1 MTATQNSDRAAR
13 PGDSAEPAWKS
24 ARERK
29 VHRLSKPDVVVL
41 SLMVGIPTL
50 IELVFVWLPAVG
62 SIGLSFA
69 KWDGI
74 NLSGIRSA
82 GWANYSYVVN
92 DYPQF
97 WPAVWHNVLWLL
109 FLSIIATPLGLLLA
123 ILLDQKIKGSRIYQT
138 IFFVPVMLSLSLVA
152 IIWQLMYSRENG
164 LINNVL
170 GIANNSNAIDWIG
183 NTHVNI
189 WAALVAATWK
199 HAGYI
204 MILYLAGLK
213 GVDPSLREAAA
224 IDGAT
229 ATQTFFRVVFPA
241 MRPIN
246 IVVVVVTIIEALR
259 AFDLVYVL
267 NGGRNGLELLSVLV
281 IQNLQGEGLDIGVG
295 SAVAVILLVISLV
308 PITAYLTR
316 VFGKEKAA

>member
-1 MTATQNSDRAAR
+1 MTATENSSRTSTTATA
-13 PGDSAEPAWKS
+13 AEPGWKS

-50 IELVFVWLPAVG
+50 VELLLVWLPAVG
-62 SIGLSFA
+62 SIGLSFT

-74 NLSGIRSA
+74 ALDGIRSA
-82 GWANYSYVVN
+82 GWSNYNYVVN

-97 WPAVWHNVLWLL
+97 WPAVWHNVIWLV
-109 FLSIIATPLGLLLA
+109 FLSVIATPLGLLLA

-138 IFFVPVMLSLSLVA
+138 VFFVPVMLSLSLVG
-152 IIWQLMYSRENG
+152 IIWQLMYARENG

-170 GIANNSNAIDWIG
+170 GIADGPHAVDWIG
-183 NTHVNI
+183 NTDVNI
-189 WAALVAATWK
+189 WAALIAATWK

-246 IVVVVVTIIEALR
+246 IVVVVITIIEALR

-281 IQNLQGEGLDIGVG
+281 IQNLKGEGLDIGVG
-295 SAVAVILLVISLV
+295 SAIAVILLLVSLI

-316 VFGKEKAA
+316 VFGKEKV

>member
-1 MTATQNSDRAAR
+1 MTTTQTSSTAVQQDTPAAR
-13 PGDSAEPAWKS
+13 SGKIPRS
-24 ARERK
+24 RK
-29 VHRLSKPDVVVL
+29 VRRLSKPDVVVL
-41 SLMVGIPTL
+41 SIMVGIPTL
-50 IELVFVWLPAVG
+50 IELLLVWLPAVG
-62 SIGLSFA
+62 SIGLSFT

-74 NLSGIRSA
+74 DLSGIRSA

-97 WPAVWHNVLWLL
+97 WPAVWHNVVWLV
-109 FLSIIATPLGLLLA
+109 FLSVIATPLGLLLA

-138 IFFVPVMLSLSLVA
+138 VFFIPVMLSLSLVA
-152 IIWQLMYSRENG
+152 IIWQLMYARENG

-170 GIANNSNAIDWIG
+170 GIASGPNAVDWIG

-246 IVVVVVTIIEALR
+246 IVVVVITIIEALR

-281 IQNLQGEGLDIGVG
+281 IQNLKGEGLDIGVG
-295 SAVAVILLVISLV
+295 SAIAVILLVVSLV
-308 PITAYLTR
+308 PITIYLTR
-316 VFGKEKAA
+316 VFGKEKV

>member
-1 MTATQNSDRAAR
+1 MTATENSPRTSPQDTA
-13 PGDSAEPAWKS
+13 AEPVWKS
-24 ARERK
+24 ARDRK

-50 IELVFVWLPAVG
+50 IELLLVWLPAVG
-62 SIGLSFA
+62 SIGLSFT

-74 NLSGIRSA
+74 DLSGIRSA
-82 GWANYSYVVN
+82 GWANYNYVVN

-97 WPAVWHNVLWLL
+97 WPAVWHNVLWLA
-109 FLSIIATPLGLLLA
+109 FLSLIATPLGLLLA

-138 IFFVPVMLSLSLVA
+138 IFFIPVMLSLSLVA
-152 IIWQLMYSRENG
+152 IIWQLMYARENG

-170 GIANNSNAIDWIG
+170 GIADGPHAIDWIG
-183 NTHVNI
+183 DTHINI
-189 WAALVAATWK
+189 WAALIAATWK

-281 IQNLQGEGLDIGVG
+281 IQNLKGEGLDIGVG
-295 SAVAVILLVISLV
+295 SAIAVILLVVSLV

-316 VFGKEKAA
+316 VFGKEKV